1 MLVLKKFNNRFRDT
15 LKVLF
20 PTYHVF
26 FFDINLLDIIILLA
40 CVFVPQVWDY
50 EAIEYFPY
58 IALVLVIH
66 ELGHLIAM
74 KHFGYKKLRMRF
86 IGPLALAVGKKE
98 DAKPNE
104 KLIVFL
110 AGPLPGIVL
119 GFMLLLSFLYFNIPK
134 DDTIYF
140 FLIIINGFNLLP
152 LFPLDG
158 GQFFKVLFFE
168 KEKENLVFLACSLAG
183 LIALQF
189 YIFDIGLLIVSIFIL
204 GVLLLDLYIYINNI
218 QIDEEQVSNG
228 EPITNRRKVIFVLIW
243 CLFFFSTLVFYFNP
257 V

>member
-1 MLVLKKFNNRFRDT
+1 MYTLKKLNSRFRDT

-20 PTYHVF
+20 PTYHLF
-26 FFDINLLDIIILLA
+26 FFDLNLLDIIILLA

-50 EAIEYFPY
+50 EEIEYFPY

-86 IGPLALAVGKKE
+86 IGPLALAVGEKE
-98 DAKPNE
+98 DAKPKE

-119 GFMLLLSFLYFNIPK
+119 GFMLLLSFLYFDIPK

-140 FLIIINGFNLLP
+140 FLIINGFNLLP

-168 KEKENLVFLACSLAG
+168 KEKENLVFLTCSFIG
-183 LIALQF
+183 LTALQF
-189 YIFDIGLLIVSIFIL
+189 YIFDFILLIISFFVLFIL
-204 GVLLLDLYIYINNI
+204 ILDLYLFYLNK
-218 QIDEEQVSNG
+218 QSEKEQESLFQPVSKKTR
-228 EPITNRRKVIFVLIW
+228 IIFLSIW
-243 CLFFFSTLVFYFNP
+243 CLFFFSTLGFYFNP